1 MSEILWS
8 RREFRQEL
16 AARPLAEKLR
26 LLDLLRERNS
36 EITASRPSESG
47 VADALE
53 LKANSDEMKVAIT
66 FACATGSALT
76 AGAL

>member
-1 MSEILWS
+1 MTFEMSEILWS

-53 LKANSDEMKVAIT
+53 LKANSDEMKVGIVD
-66 FACATGSALT
+66 
-76 AGAL
+76 